1 VAESG
6 VTDLSGMQPQYAS
19 FWSRAVAALVD
30 FPLACLFSVLF
41 VLVVTVAAVVIA
53 GVMGALTQTEQEI
66 GEALALAASVISQWL
81 YFGLSESSRWQAT
94 LGKRMLGLRVTDL
107 EGNRIDFQ
115 KATNRYFAKYLSALP
130 AGLGF
135 VKVLLAENRQA
146 LHDSLAGTL
155 VLVGPAH
162 TRRGADLRGAA

>member
-1 VAESG
+1 MAESG
-6 VTDLSGMQPQYAS
+6 VTDLSEMHRQYAS
-19 FWSRAVAALVD
+19 FWRRALAALVD
-30 FPLACLFSVLF
+30 FPLACLFTVLF
-41 VLVVTVAAVVIA
+41 VLVVTVAALLIA
-53 GVMGALTQTEQEI
+53 EVMGARAETEQEI
-66 GEALALAASVISQWL
+66 GEALALAAGVISQWL

-94 LGKRMLGLRVTDL
+94 LGKRILGIRVTDF
-107 EGNRIDFQ
+107 EGNRINFQ

-135 VKVLLAENRQA
+135 AKVLLSENRQA

-162 TRRGADLRGAA
+162 VKRGADLRGAA